1 MRISDRSSDVC
12 SSDLDWLALRG
23 RLEKDLALA
32 GEPDKAQ
39 FARAAQAYREAY
51 RRYGGSYS
59 AINAASML
67 MLAGRKA
74 QARQMAQAALQK
86 LKAADNEVE
95 RFYALATESEAALLL
110 DDPTRC
116 RQKLVAADRL
126 LADDVTRRSR
136 PRLQLRSEDHPS

>member
-1 MRISDRSSDVC
+1 
-12 SSDLDWLALRG
+12 
-23 RLEKDLALA
+23 
-32 GEPDKAQ
+32 
-39 FARAAQAYREAY
+39 
-51 RRYGGSYS
+51 
-59 AINAASML
+59 ML

-116 RQKLVAADRL
+116 RKKLVAADRL
-126 LADDVTRRSR
+126 LADEVQRRSR
-136 PRLQLRSEDHPS
+136 TRLQMRTLCRQLGHEPSLIEVLRVLALVFLQSGQDADRSEDPVHTP

>member
-1 MRISDRSSDVC
+1 MRISDWSSDVC
-12 SSDLDWLALRG
+12 SSDL
-23 RLEKDLALA
+23 
-32 GEPDKAQ
+32 
-39 FARAAQAYREAY
+39 
-51 RRYGGSYS
+51 S

-116 RQKLVAADRL
+116 RKKLVAADRL
-126 LADDVTRRSR
+126 DPKRVVTGKSVSGSGG
-136 PRLQLRSEDHPS
+136 LRCPCVLKKKTD

>member
-1 MRISDRSSDVC
+1 
-12 SSDLDWLALRG
+12 
-23 RLEKDLALA
+23 
-32 GEPDKAQ
+32 
-39 FARAAQAYREAY
+39 
-51 RRYGGSYS
+51 
-59 AINAASML
+59 ML

-116 RQKLVAADRL
+116 RKKLVAADRL

-136 PRLQLRSEDHPS
+136 TRLQLRTLCRQLGHDPSLIDALSVQIGRAHV

>member
-1 MRISDRSSDVC
+1 MRISDWSSDVC
-12 SSDLDWLALRG
+12 SSDL
-23 RLEKDLALA
+23 
-32 GEPDKAQ
+32 
-39 FARAAQAYREAY
+39 
-51 RRYGGSYS
+51 S

-116 RQKLVAADRL
+116 RKKLVAADRL

-136 PRLQLRSEDHPS
+136 TRLQLRSEEHKSELQSLMRTSYAGFCLKQTK